1 MMLVIQQASGLVV
14 IARGPLL
21 AGLNPATALYY
32 AATGQTQQL
41 AAYVNAEMVT
51 AETNLPE
58 QSEVQLDLRGW
69 QTALGS
75 GAQFVASQ
83 IQAQYEAGNVVYP
96 GLNGAPDEIPQTWG
110 GFAFA
115 VGDDA
120 TDTVTLRWVKA
131 QPFLPWVVVGIV
143 LAVAVV
149 AVVYLLEHGTA
160 TMSSNNPSAGSV
172 VATTASFLVRNLW
185 WEVPTVAAVAVAP
198 YIVRKLA
205 AIREAENEYR
215 AAQGGRY

>member
-1 MMLVIQQASGLVV
+1 MILALQTSGLTV

-32 AATGQTQQL
+32 AATGQSQQL
-41 AAYVNAEMVT
+41 AAYVNAEMVA

-58 QSEVQLDLRGW
+58 QSEVQLDLQGW

-83 IQAQYEAGNVVYP
+83 IQAQYQAGNVVYP
-96 GLNGAPDEIPQTWG
+96 GLASEPSEIPQTWG
-110 GFAFA
+110 GFPFA

-120 TDTVTLRWVKA
+120 TDTVTLRWLKA

-160 TMSSNNPSAGSV
+160 TMSSDTAAAAVVRAGSFIV
-172 VATTASFLVRNLW
+172 KNWA
-185 WEVPTVAAVAVAP
+185 WELPLAAAAIVAP
-198 YIVRKLA
+198 AVIRKVAQL
-205 AIREAENEYR
+205 REAENEYR
-215 AAQGGRY
+215 AAKRGLF